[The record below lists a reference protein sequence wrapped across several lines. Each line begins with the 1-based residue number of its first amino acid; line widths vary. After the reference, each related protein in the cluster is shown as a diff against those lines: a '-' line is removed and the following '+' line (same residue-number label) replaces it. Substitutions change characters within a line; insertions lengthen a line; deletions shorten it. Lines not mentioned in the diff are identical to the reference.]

1 MQRLEFEGATF
12 SVDENRRTMTGVVVP
27 WNKVGSKADGMRWR
41 FGRGSIGYVHAK
53 FVKFLEDHDEN
64 LKFGRAAT
72 VTETDEGLVMTFK
85 VDNGAYG
92 DKMLSMAQRGYK
104 TGLSVGV
111 EFDLSDTVAD
121 PENPGVRLINLANLH
136 EVSLVKNPAF
146 PEAQLV
152 SVTASASSTD
162 VKETGMPE
170 TETAPAETPVQN
182 VTFTRE
188 QFDQFMQ
195 QIRDYN
201 TNVVQNAPQRQVVLP
216 TGTAQVTEPKPYRFD
231 RKGNLRTGSHE
242 FSTDLFAYNHDSAA
256 ADRVMEFVQKQFD
269 IATTDVNELN
279 MPVNR
284 PDMYVDQRDFR
295 YPVWNAIN
303 KGTLGEI
310 TPFTFPKFSSSSGLV
325 GAHTEG
331 NEPSS
336 GTLVSTNATV
346 TPTAISGK
354 AKITREVYD
363 QGGNPQVSNLIWRQM
378 QKGWFEA
385 LEAAA
390 VAVLDAASPTQIDLS
405 GTPGLAD
412 EGLDQAIT
420 AAFASLQFVR
430 GGFSMDNLFT
440 QIDLYKALVAA
451 TDADGRRLYPALG
464 PANANGT
471 VRSRFA
477 ALDLNGIAALPA
489 WALAATGAVAASSYL
504 FDSETVHGWASAPQR
519 LDFNIEVAN
528 VYIGL
533 WGYKATVISDLAG
546 VREIVYDPS

>member
-1 MQRLEFEGATF
+1 MERLEFEGATF

-27 WNKVGSKADGMRWR
+27 WNRVGSKADGMRWR
-41 FGRGSIGYVHAK
+41 FKRGSIGYVHAK
-53 FVKFLEDHDEN
+53 FVKFLEDHDDK

-72 VTETDEGLVMTFK
+72 VSETDEGLVMTFK

-92 DKMLSMAQRGYK
+92 DRMLEMAQKGHK

-121 PENPGVRLINLANLH
+121 PEYPGVRLINLANLH
-136 EVSLVKNPAF
+136 EVSLVKDPAF
-146 PEAQLV
+146 PDAQLV
-152 SVTASASSTD
+152 SVTASTSSND
-162 VKETGMPE
+162 AKETGMPD
-170 TETAPAETPVQN
+170 TETVPAEAPVQN
-182 VTFTRE
+182 VTFSQE
-188 QFDQFMQ
+188 QFDQ
-195 QIRDYN
+195 ILERIAGYN
-201 TNVVQNAPQRQVVLP
+201 QAVRAQRQVVVP
-216 TGTAQVTEPKPYRFD
+216 TTGIQVTEPQPYRFD
-231 RKGNLRTGSHE
+231 RRGNLRTGTHE
-242 FSTDLFAYNHDSAA
+242 FSKDLFAYNHDSAA
-256 ADRVMEFVQKQFD
+256 AARVMDFIQKQFD
-269 IATTDVNELN
+269 VATTDVNELN

-295 YPVWNAIN
+295 YPIWNAIN
-303 KGTLGEI
+303 KGSI
-310 TPFTFPKFSSSSGLV
+310 ADNTPFTFPKFSSSSGLV

-346 TPTAISGK
+346 APSAISGK
-354 AKITREVYD
+354 AKITREVWD

-378 QKGWFEA
+378 LRGWYEA

-412 EGLDQAIT
+412 EGLDQALT
-420 AAFASLQFVR
+420 QAFAALQFIR
-430 GGFSMDNLFT
+430 GGFSMDNMFT

-451 TDADGRRLYPALG
+451 TSTDGRRLYPALG
-464 PANANGT
+464 PSNATGT
-471 VRSRFA
+471 ARSRFA
-477 ALDLNGIAALPA
+477 ALDINGVTALPA
-489 WALAATGAVAASSYL
+489 WALAATGTVAASSYL
-504 FDSETVHGWASAPQR
+504 FDSETVHGWASAPNR
-519 LDFNIEVAN
+519 LDITMTEVAH
-528 VYIGL
+528 VYIGI